1 MEEAG
6 LEACFGYWRK
16 RIFFTL
22 WVTYATFYL
31 CRVNM
36 AVALPGIM
44 EAFGYSKTD
53 VGMIGSAF
61 FVAYG
66 IGQFFNGQ
74 LGDKLGARRMI
85 PVGIFA
91 SVVLN
96 VLFGFSS
103 ALTAMCVIWGLNG
116 IFQSMGWSPSVKT
129 LANWFP
135 TRVRGKISGLY
146 GSSFHIGNVA
156 SWLLAGYLASRWGW
170 RFVFWVP
177 AVGFALSG
185 IHVLVR
191 VRNAP
196 EDIGL
201 PPIEEYEQYGGFAP
215 HNDSPERRARVR
227 EEGDRH
233 AGFAF
238 TLRRTL
244 GNPKAW
250 CAGLAYLCLS
260 VVGFGFLLWAPTY
273 LAEVHGV
280 SISQAADKA
289 IVLPLA
295 GAVMAFVAGWATDRF
310 FGSRR
315 APVIVGMMVVGGV
328 LLWFYPTIPV
338 SRSVVNLCALGMIGG
353 ATFAAQA
360 LIVTGMA
367 MDLGTRKAA
376 ASVTGF
382 IDALGYVG
390 ATVTG
395 VGTGWLIE
403 HYDWTVCFHAWA
415 GSVVVGAGLMS
426 LLWRYR
432 PSAEETVKEGAEST

>member
-6 LEACFGYWRK
+6 LEASFGYWRR
-16 RIFFTL
+16 RIFVTL
-22 WVTYATFYL
+22 WVTYASFYL

-44 EAFGYSKTD
+44 DAFGFSETD

-61 FVAYG
+61 FIAYG
-66 IGQFFNGQ
+66 IGQFLNGQ
-74 LGDKLGARRMI
+74 LGDKWGARLMM

-96 VLFGFSS
+96 VWFGFSS
-103 ALTAMCVIWGLNG
+103 TRTAMCVIWGLNG

-135 TRVRGKISGLY
+135 TKVRGKISGLY
-146 GSSFHIGNVA
+146 GASFQIGNVV

-177 AVGFALSG
+177 AVGCALAG
-185 IHVLVR
+185 IHALVR
-191 VRNAP
+191 IRNAP
-196 EDIGL
+196 EDVGL

-215 HNDSPERRARVR
+215 HKDSPERRARIR
-227 EEGDRH
+227 EQGDHH

-238 TLRRTL
+238 TLRQTL

-260 VVGFGFLLWAPTY
+260 VVAYGFLFWTPTY
-273 LAEVHGV
+273 LAKVHGV
-280 SISQAADKA
+280 SISEAAAKA
-289 IVLPLA
+289 IVLPLS
-295 GAVMAFVAGWATDRF
+295 GAVVAFAAGWATDHF
-310 FGSRR
+310 FGGRR
-315 APVIVGMMVVGGV
+315 APVIVGMMAVSGV
-328 LLWFYPTIPV
+328 LLWFYPAIPV
-338 SRSVVNLCALGMIGG
+338 SRSVVNLCVLGMIGG
-353 ATFAAQA
+353 AALASQV
-360 LIVTGMA
+360 LIVTGVA
-367 MDLGTRKAA
+367 MDIGTRKAA

-390 ATVTG
+390 ATLTG

-403 HYDWTVCFHAWA
+403 HTNWTVCFHVWA
-415 GSVVVGAGLMS
+415 GSVWVGAGLMA

-432 PSAEETVKEGAEST
+432 ASGEELVKVRVEST

>member
-1 MEEAG
+1 MEESG
-6 LEACFGYWRK
+6 LQACFGYWRK
-16 RIFFTL
+16 RVFFTL
-22 WVTYATFYL
+22 WVTYASFYL

-44 EAFGYSKTD
+44 EAFGFSKTD

-61 FVAYG
+61 FIAYG
-66 IGQFFNGQ
+66 IGQFLNGQ
-74 LGDKLGARRMI
+74 LGDKWGARLMM

-91 SVVLN
+91 SVLLN
-96 VLFGFSS
+96 VWFGFSS
-103 ALTAMCVIWGLNG
+103 TLTAMCVIWGLNG

-135 TRVRGKISGLY
+135 SNVRGKISGLY
-146 GSSFHIGNVA
+146 GSSFQIGNVI

-185 IHVLVR
+185 IHALAR
-191 VRNAP
+191 IRNAP
-196 EDIGL
+196 EDVGL

-215 HNDSPERRARVR
+215 HNDSPERRALVR

-233 AGFAF
+233 AGFGF
-238 TLRRTL
+238 TLRRTV

-250 CAGLAYLCLS
+250 CAGLSYLCLS
-260 VVGFGFLLWAPTY
+260 VVAYGFMFWAPTY
-273 LAEVHGV
+273 LAEMHGV
-280 SISQAADKA
+280 SIYRAAAKA
-289 IVLPLA
+289 MVLPLSGVLA
-295 GAVMAFVAGWATDRF
+295 AFVAGWATDRF
-310 FGSRR
+310 FGGRR
-315 APVIVGMMVVGGV
+315 APVIVALMIVGGL
-328 LLWFYPTIPV
+328 LLWFYPMIPV

-353 ATFAAQA
+353 AAFAAQT

-367 MDLGTRKAA
+367 MDIGTRKAA
-376 ASVTGF
+376 ASVAGF
-382 IDALGYVG
+382 IDALGYMG
-390 ATVTG
+390 ATLTG

-403 HYDWTVCFHAWA
+403 HYNWTVCFQAWA
-415 GSVVVGAGLMS
+415 VSVWVGAALMA

-432 PSAEETVKEGAEST
+432 PGVEAGAEDGVESA